1 MLGGIVA
8 EQERAFQ
15 VVAFR
20 LRAIQLP
27 IEAGAGLVVGG
38 AQGRVRSPAGHPS
51 ARPAARRRR
60 CAVVAGCATDAGGF
74 PGRGLLQVGGLQLA
88 LRPRAA
94 AVRGSRWD
102 RGAVRWPGRADGRPA
117 AQQAASRKRPGSS
130 SDQRNVQPPRQF
142 HGHQRQRQ
150 RLSLAP
156 LQHQRKQGRARLQ
169 GKSSSSQKPCSLI
182 RRSNL
187 GALAGRG
194 AVVQA
199 RADLPDEFV
208 ELAQGGVPG
217 RIRRRCPRRSTGPPR
232 TALAVPG
239 RDNRGRLDAGPWLSS
254 WCAWIAADGPFG
266 ARRGRFRAGGPKV
279 VTVRR
284 SFVQYP
290 ARRAPPPGRRP
301 CGRFAD
307 ACLY

>member
-1 MLGGIVA
+1 MQLSQVA
-8 EQERAFQ
+8 RQTLE
-15 VVAFR
+15 
-20 LRAIQLP
+20 
-27 IEAGAGLVVGG
+27 
-38 AQGRVRSPAGHPS
+38 
-51 ARPAARRRR
+51 
-60 CAVVAGCATDAGGF
+60 DF

-88 LRPRAA
+88 LRPLQAQQQFA
-94 AVRGSRWD
+94 AVGGIEAS
-102 RGAVRWPGRADGRPA
+102 PGGRVEQMVGLRH
-117 AQQAASRKRPGSS
+117 AQQEASREVH

-156 LQHQRKQGRARLQ
+156 LQHQREQGRARLQ
-169 GKSSSSQKPCSLI
+169 GEVVVLAETLFAHSPQQP
-182 RRSNL
+182 L

-199 RADLPDEFV
+199 GADLPDEFV
-208 ELAQGGVPG
+208 ELAQGVGG
-217 RIRRRCPRRSTGPPR
+217 RIRREVLRGDPQ
-232 TALAVPG
+232 
-239 RDNRGRLDAGPWLSS
+239 GRLEQRWRFLGETIEAGLTRVHGFPPGAPGSLRTGRSEH
-254 WCAWIAADGPFG
+254 AGAGFERAD
-266 ARRGRFRAGGPKV
+266 PKV

-290 ARRAPPPGRRP
+290 ARRAPRPGRRP